1 MTRAYFTAATM
12 IIAQPTGIKIFSWLA
27 TSYGGI
33 IHLYPPMA
41 YALAFVLLFTMG
53 GLTGIILAN
62 ASIDVALHDTYFV
75 VGHFHMVLSL
85 GAVYG
90 LFAGFYYWIGKIT
103 GFQVR
108 SIWANIHFQ
117 LFSIAVNQV
126 FFPMHFLGLA
136 GLPRRIPDYPD
147 GYVYWNSLSTLGSI
161 ATIISLFFFIFIL
174 ADTFNNKVKF
184 ESYHNK
190 FFH

>member
-1 MTRAYFTAATM
+1 
-12 IIAQPTGIKIFSWLA
+12 
-27 TSYGGI
+27 
-33 IHLYPPMA
+33 
-41 YALAFVLLFTMG
+41 
-53 GLTGIILAN
+53 
-62 ASIDVALHDTYFV
+62 
-75 VGHFHMVLSL
+75 
-85 GAVYG
+85 
-90 LFAGFYYWIGKIT
+90 
-103 GFQVR
+103 
-108 SIWANIHFQ
+108 
-117 LFSIAVNQV
+117 
-126 FFPMHFLGLA
+126 MHFLGLA

>member
-1 MTRAYFTAATM
+1 
-12 IIAQPTGIKIFSWLA
+12 
-27 TSYGGI
+27 
-33 IHLYPPMA
+33 MA

-75 VGHFHMVLSL
+75 TGHFHMVLSL

-90 LFAGFYYWIGKIT
+90 LFAGFYYWVGKIT
-103 GFQVR
+103 GFQIR
-108 SIWANIHFQ
+108 SIWANIHFWI
-117 LFSIAVNQV
+117 FSIAVNLV

-161 ATIISLFFFIFIL
+161 ATIISLLLFIFIL

-184 ESYHNK
+184 ESYNNK
-190 FFH
+190 FFNF